1 MAYSKTVAVVPNVTT
16 AQAAQYNSLMAEVK
30 AAAEGIP
37 THDVDMVLAW
47 TGSQLDT
54 ITYTDNSPTGDAGY
68 DITSVITLTWVADEV
83 TQVVTVFNVGE
94 MNITMTEVI
103 TWVGG
108 VPTAIG
114 RTLS

>member
-47 TGSQLDT
+47 AGSELNT
-54 ITYTDNSPTGDAGY
+54 ITYTDNSPAGDAGF
-68 DITSVITLTWVADEV
+68 DITSVITLTWASNEV
-83 TQVVTVFNVGE
+83 TQVVTVFSAGE
-94 MNITMTEVI
+94 MNITVTEAI

-114 RTLS
+114 RTIS

>member
-1 MAYSKTVAVVPNVTT
+1 MAYTRTSLVTDNVTT
-16 AQAAQYNSLMAEVK
+16 ASAVQYNSMMAELK

-54 ITYTDNSPTGDAGY
+54 ITITDNSPAGDAGF
-68 DITSVITLTWVADEV
+68 DITAVTTLTWAAGKVTTVA
-83 TQVVTVFNVGE
+83 TVFSAGE
-94 MNITMTEVI
+94 MNITVTEALSYTDALV
-103 TWVGG
+103 TG
-108 VPTAIG
+108 VG

>member
-47 TGSQLDT
+47 AGSELNT
-54 ITYTDNSPTGDAGY
+54 ITYTDNSPAGDAGF
-68 DITSVITLTWVADEV
+68 DITSVTTLTWVGGK
-83 TQVVTVFNVGE
+83 VTVATTVFSAGE
-94 MNITMTEVI
+94 MNITVTETLTYTGDNV
-103 TWVGG
+103 TG
-108 VPTAIG
+108 VG
-114 RTLS
+114 RTIS